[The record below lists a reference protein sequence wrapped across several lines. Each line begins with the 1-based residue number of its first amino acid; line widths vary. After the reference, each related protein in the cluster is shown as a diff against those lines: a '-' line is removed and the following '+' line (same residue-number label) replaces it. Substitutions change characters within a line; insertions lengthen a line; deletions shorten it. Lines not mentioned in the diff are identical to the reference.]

1 MHSFYSTLLNE
12 AAILSSKLG
21 VDIPTLGGFQVKMEH
36 AIRLNIVSVIPG
48 FK

>member
-1 MHSFYSTLLNE
+1 MHSFYSALLNE

-21 VDIPTLGGFQVKMEH
+21 VIPTLGGFRVKMEH